1 MSHLKK
7 ISVNDLSPGMY
18 FSGFDGPWI
27 DNPFW
32 KNKFVIANFKEIKQA
47 QTSGFEHCWIDISK
61 GKDVQESSL
70 TEEEHAL
77 LSDIASGLSEESLD
91 LLHEVN
97 DAERLYEH
105 AKGIT
110 QTMFKQV
117 RLGKA
122 IDTVE
127 CLRLVDE
134 IAASVSRSSSILTSV
149 VRLKLADEYSY
160 IHSVAVCALMVSL
173 GKTLGMDDASC
184 KEAGL
189 AGYLHDVGKAF
200 IPPEILNKP
209 GKLTDQEFR
218 IIQRHPALGYDYLRG
233 NPKVPDYASTV
244 CLHHHEKLDG
254 SGYPGKQQ
262 GNAITVY
269 ARMAAICDVYDA
281 ITSDRPYKQG
291 WDPAESIAQMASW
304 DGHFDRPMFL
314 AFVRTL
320 GIYPVGSIVK
330 LKSGRRGL
338 VIKQN
343 QDDLTK
349 PVVKAFTIS
358 DAFEVLNAELVDLGS
373 ACVNDG
379 IAERS
384 GEDWLK
390 LKGLSMSFVDHMKSG
405 SVGSGAIGVS

>member
-7 ISVNDLSPGMY
+7 ISVNNLIPGMY

-32 KNKFVIANFKEIKQA
+32 KNKFLITNLKEVTQA
-47 QTSGFEHCWIDISK
+47 QTSGFEHCWIDVSK
-61 GKDVQESSL
+61 GKEVQESSL
-70 TEEEHAL
+70 TAEEHEL

-91 LLHEVN
+91 LLYEVE
-97 DAERLYEH
+97 DAKRLYDQ
-105 AKGIT
+105 AKEIT

-122 IDTVE
+122 IDTAE

-134 IAASVSRSSSILTSV
+134 IAASVTRGSSILTSV
-149 VRLKLADEYSY
+149 VRLKQADEYSY

-200 IPPEILNKP
+200 IPLEVLNKP

-218 IIQRHPALGYDYLRG
+218 IVQRHPTLGYEYLRG
-233 NPKVPDYASTV
+233 DPKVPDYASTV

-343 QDDLTK
+343 HNDLTK

-358 DAFEVLNAELVDLGS
+358 DSFEVLHTELVDLGS
-373 ACVNDG
+373 TSAEDG
-379 IAERS
+379 ITERS

-405 SVGSGAIGVS
+405 IAESRAVSVA

>member
-7 ISVNDLSPGMY
+7 ISVSDLIPGMY
-18 FSGFDGPWI
+18 FCGFDGPWI

-32 KNKFVIANFKEIKQA
+32 KKKFRMNTPADIRQA
-47 QTSGFEHCWIDISK
+47 QSAGLKYCWIDTSK
-61 GKDVQESSL
+61 GKDVRDNAFSK
-70 TEEEHAL
+70 EEHTT
-77 LSDIASGLSEESLD
+77 LSDMAPRLSEESSD
-91 LLHEVN
+91 LLEEMEE
-97 DAERLYEH
+97 AQRLYEN
-105 AKGIT
+105 AKVIT

-122 IDTVE
+122 IDTAA

-134 IAASVSRSSSILTSV
+134 ITASVMRSSSVLISV
-149 VRLKLADEYSY
+149 ARLKHADEYSY

-173 GKTLGMDDASC
+173 GRTLGMDETSC

-200 IPPEILNKP
+200 IPLDVLNKP

-218 IIQRHPALGYDYLRG
+218 VIQRHPSLGYEYLRG
-233 NPKVPDYASTV
+233 DPKIPDYAANV

-254 SGYPGKQQ
+254 SGYPDKQQ
-262 GNAITVY
+262 GNVISVY

-281 ITSDRPYKQG
+281 ITSDRPYKDG

-304 DGHFDRPMFL
+304 EGHFDRPMFL

-330 LKSGRRGL
+330 LRSGRRGL
-338 VIKQN
+338 VVKQN
-343 QDDLTK
+343 CQDLTK

-358 DAFEVLNAELVDLGS
+358 DTFEVLDSELVDLFCPAATDS
-373 ACVNDG
+373 VV
-379 IAERS
+379 ERG

-390 LKGLSMSFVDHMKSG
+390 LKGLSMNFIDHMKS
-405 SVGSGAIGVS
+405 A

>member
-7 ISVNDLSPGMY
+7 ISVNNLVPGMY

-32 KNKFVIANFKEIKQA
+32 KNKFLITNHKEIKQA
-47 QTSGFEHCWIDISK
+47 QTSGFEHCWIDVSK

-70 TEEEHAL
+70 TAEEHEL
-77 LSDIASGLSEESLD
+77 LGDIASGLSEESLD
-91 LLHEVN
+91 LLYEVE
-97 DAERLYEH
+97 DAKRLYDQ
-105 AKGIT
+105 AKEIT

-117 RLGKA
+117 RLGRA
-122 IDTVE
+122 IDTAE

-134 IAASVSRSSSILTSV
+134 IAASVTRGSSILTSV
-149 VRLKLADEYSY
+149 VRLKQADEYSY

-200 IPPEILNKP
+200 IPLEVLNKP
-209 GKLTDQEFR
+209 GKLTDPEFR
-218 IIQRHPALGYDYLRG
+218 IVQRHPTLGYEYLRG
-233 NPKVPDYASTV
+233 DPKVPDYASTV

-262 GNAITVY
+262 GNAITIY

-343 QDDLTK
+343 HNDLTK

-358 DAFEVLNAELVDLGS
+358 DAFEVLHTELVDLGS
-373 ACVNDG
+373 TSTQDG

-405 SVGSGAIGVS
+405 IADSRAISVA

>member
-7 ISVNDLSPGMY
+7 ISVNNLIPGMY

-32 KNKFVIANFKEIKQA
+32 KNKFLITNLKEVTQA
-47 QTSGFEHCWIDISK
+47 QTSGFEHCWIDVSK

-70 TEEEHAL
+70 TAEEHEL

-91 LLHEVN
+91 LLYEVE
-97 DAERLYEH
+97 DAKRLYDQ
-105 AKGIT
+105 AKEIT

-122 IDTVE
+122 IDTAE

-134 IAASVSRSSSILTSV
+134 IAASVTRGSSILTSV
-149 VRLKLADEYSY
+149 VRLKQADEYSY

-200 IPPEILNKP
+200 IPLEVLNKP

-218 IIQRHPALGYDYLRG
+218 IVQRHPTLGYEYLRG
-233 NPKVPDYASTV
+233 DPKVPDYASTV

-343 QDDLTK
+343 HNDLTK

-358 DAFEVLNAELVDLGS
+358 DSFEVLHTELVDLGS
-373 ACVNDG
+373 TSAEDG
-379 IAERS
+379 ITERS

-405 SVGSGAIGVS
+405 IAESRAVSVA